1 MPPPVPDLPAFDLKS
16 SAWTI
21 TVLRLHT
28 ADVEALAAALQA
40 CSADSPGLFDHEPVV
55 LDFAPLAADDLAL
68 AMPALLE
75 ALRGQ
80 GLRPVAVQGGSAA
93 QMAAALEA
101 GLPEAC
107 ARLPRAEA
115 PATAAP
121 APADA
126 SAGVDGAG
134 EAVEAAAQAPQGAV
148 GTVGLDLAAAQV
160 LPTPALDPTAAA
172 AVRRCTTVVVDTP
185 LRSGQR
191 VYARGGDLVVLSL
204 VSFGA
209 EVIADGSIHVY
220 GPLRGRAIA
229 GASGDVDARIF
240 STDMDPQLVSIA
252 GIYRTTEVPFPDGVQ
267 GRAAQVRLEGE
278 RLVVEPLR
286 F

>member
-1 MPPPVPDLPAFDLKS
+1 MPSPVPDLPAFDLKS

-28 ADVEALAAALQA
+28 ADVEALAAALRDCA
-40 CSADSPGLFDHEPVV
+40 ADSPGLFDNEPVV
-55 LDFAPLAADDLAL
+55 LDLAPLAADDLAL
-68 AMPALLE
+68 AVPDLLA
-75 ALRGQ
+75 ALRDQ
-80 GLRPVAVQGGSAA
+80 GLRPVALQGGSAA

-107 ARLPRAEA
+107 ARLPRPEAPSRVEVGGDSEAAETAAAEA
-115 PATAAP
+115 DPPGAMARPEILSGDSVPTLLPVEVEPMPPTAAP
-121 APADA
+121 P
-126 SAGVDGAG
+126 
-134 EAVEAAAQAPQGAV
+134 
-148 GTVGLDLAAAQV
+148 
-160 LPTPALDPTAAA
+160 
-172 AVRRCTTVVVDTP
+172 RRCATLVVDTP

-191 VYARGGDLVVLSL
+191 VYARGADLVVLSL

-229 GASGDVDARIF
+229 GACGDTGARIF